1 MHTSRLIVAES
12 KALSARARSV
22 ANLTELLAQ
31 RTGIHCL
38 ELEPARQQILTPAI
52 WQGEGNAGQFRSRTK
67 WVPAVRLYV
76 FCDSP
81 IALGRTAIINAGQY
95 SELDYASFSESS
107 RFNEGLNRAL
117 VADWPKPTDLRVGRG
132 PDQVALKAPADTLHI
147 SGDCAVMTQQADHA
161 WGHWLVDV
169 LPRLEVVRRL
179 MPDITF
185 AFSNLLTCAEEL
197 LERTGLRPHNMLFYD
212 PYKTTLSADRLFLPG
227 YVRFSNAFAPAS
239 RDIFSSLAQGPR
251 RRINRIYV
259 SRSMLKEGST
269 IVNHEEIEALFVR
282 RGFNVVHPQFL
293 SIAAQI
299 AMFAEASHI
308 AGEYGSG
315 LHSSVFSAPGTP
327 VLCLQSKSMNQFVQ
341 AGIGQVMSQPT
352 GFIFG
357 EPQPDPFPEWRKSG
371 TYAGRYCSINP
382 AFIDPALDQ
391 LLPLYDVITVVP
403 DFLPSGIK

>member
-169 LPRLEVVRRL
+169 HPRLEVVRRL
-179 MPDITF
+179 MPDITI
-185 AFSNLLTCAEEL
+185 AFSNMLSCAEE
-197 LERTGLRPHNMLFYD
+197 
-212 PYKTTLSADRLFLPG
+212 
-227 YVRFSNAFAPAS
+227 
-239 RDIFSSLAQGPR
+239 
-251 RRINRIYV
+251 
-259 SRSMLKEGST
+259 
-269 IVNHEEIEALFVR
+269 
-282 RGFNVVHPQFL
+282 
-293 SIAAQI
+293 
-299 AMFAEASHI
+299 
-308 AGEYGSG
+308 
-315 LHSSVFSAPGTP
+315 
-327 VLCLQSKSMNQFVQ
+327 
-341 AGIGQVMSQPT
+341 
-352 GFIFG
+352 
-357 EPQPDPFPEWRKSG
+357 
-371 TYAGRYCSINP
+371 
-382 AFIDPALDQ
+382 
-391 LLPLYDVITVVP
+391 
-403 DFLPSGIK
+403 